1 MSYSPINPLNL
12 KRVQIAISGS
22 TISNTTTP
30 VTLGSI
36 SDSSVVTIASNKITL
51 PTGRSY
57 FVNAALNFSQASG
70 NNVEFRFVNSTT
82 LVAMPF
88 QNTAYA
94 YYAGTAQNIETY
106 GGTLQLI
113 VSQGTNLTIEIRKTI
128 HTAATTIYQDNAN
141 TAIANSSIDIFY
153 TD

>member
-22 TISNTTTP
+22 TISNTTTA

-57 FVNAALNFSQASG
+57 FINATLNFSQASG
-70 NNVEFRFVNSTT
+70 NNCQFRFINSTT
-82 LVAMPF
+82 LVAIPF
-88 QNTAYA
+88 QNIAYA
-94 YYAGTAQNIETY
+94 YYAGTGQNIETY
-106 GGTLQLI
+106 AGTLQCI
-113 VSQGTNLTIEIRKTI
+113 VSEGADLTIEIRKTI
-128 HTAATTIYQDNAN
+128 HTANTTIYQDNAN

>member
-1 MSYSPINPLNL
+1 
-12 KRVQIAISGS
+12 
-22 TISNTTTP
+22 
-30 VTLGSI
+30 
-36 SDSSVVTIASNKITL
+36 
-51 PTGRSY
+51 
-57 FVNAALNFSQASG
+57 
-70 NNVEFRFVNSTT
+70 
-82 LVAMPF
+82 MPF

-94 YYAGTAQNIETY
+94 YYAGTSQNIETY
-106 GGTLQLI
+106 AGTLQLI

>member
-57 FVNAALNFSQASG
+57 FVNATLNFSQASG

-82 LVAMPF
+82 LVAMAF

-128 HTAATTIYQDNAN
+128 HTANTTIYQDNAN